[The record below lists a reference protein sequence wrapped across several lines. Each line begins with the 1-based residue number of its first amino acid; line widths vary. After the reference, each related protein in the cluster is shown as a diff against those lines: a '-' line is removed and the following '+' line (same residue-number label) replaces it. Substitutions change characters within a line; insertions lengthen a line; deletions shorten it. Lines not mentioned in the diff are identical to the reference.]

1 MFCELEDL
9 VPKKFAAVS
18 LAATHRFAILQ
29 PRHWTYNGNVVECVL
44 RIGEQRY
51 RLVIPWDEDPKLANA
66 VCGLARLP
74 KNGNWGSKY
83 LDLYKILE
91 GIGAPLGPDQTAL
104 RHALAHAPEVL
115 NRRSTVKRLCGL
127 FGSVDIYLSCGTN
140 QRTFWRLFGELL
152 VLADVILAFHLEQR
166 LPHLIQTEDKIAG
179 SDQGK

>member
-9 VPKKFAAVS
+9 VPTKFAAVS
-18 LAATHRFAILQ
+18 PSSTHRFAILQ

-44 RIGEQRY
+44 RVGEQRY
-51 RLVIPWDEDPKLANA
+51 RLVIPWDKEPKLANA

-83 LDLYKILE
+83 LGLYKVLE
-91 GIGAPLGPDQTAL
+91 GIGAPIGPDQTAL

-115 NRRSTVKRLCGL
+115 NRRSTVERLCVL
-127 FGSVDIYLSCGTN
+127 FGSVDIDLSYGAN

-152 VLADVILAFHLEQR
+152 VDADIILASYLEER
-166 LPHLIQTEDKIAG
+166 LHQPTLTEDNMAG

>member
-18 LAATHRFAILQ
+18 PTSVHRFAILQ
-29 PRHWTYNGNVVECVL
+29 PRHWLHNGNVVECVL

-51 RLVIPWDEDPKLANA
+51 RLLIPWDIEPKLANA

-83 LDLYKILE
+83 LDLYKVLE
-91 GIGAPLGPDQTAL
+91 GIGAPLVPDQTAL

-115 NRRSTVKRLCGL
+115 NRRSTVERLCRL
-127 FGSVDIYLSCGTN
+127 FGSVDIDLSSGTN

-152 VLADVILAFHLEQR
+152 VDADIILATHLEQR
-166 LPHLIQTEDKIAG
+166 LHHLIQIEDKIAG
-179 SDQGK
+179 SDQGS